1 MIYNDDKY
9 NEKTIAQY
17 LHFLHKDIEFAD
29 EMETNS
35 NINFLDFPQK
45 QNFKT
50 NNIEIGI

>member
-29 EMETNS
+29 EMETNNS
-35 NINFLDFPQK
+35 INCLDLTLERTSK
-45 QNFKT
+45 QT
-50 NNIEIGI
+50 T